1 MMAGLPCSI
10 SLMFF
15 CGLPAGSGDFLGS
28 AKAWNLFGL
37 FFGFAPLP
45 EAYAAGKLAEVPA
58 WIKNWKAGPTKQPGL
73 KFSKTDL

>member
-1 MMAGLPCSI
+1 
-10 SLMFF
+10 
-15 CGLPAGSGDFLGS
+15 
-28 AKAWNLFGL
+28 LFGL